1 LALAAHTCNAPTLTF
16 AQTEYQRMNETF
28 YTAGKPKWNE
38 INMTFFDSVLTASS
52 NALSNSIPKIRD
64 ISKDDIS
71 DTILMFS

>member
-1 LALAAHTCNAPTLTF
+1 
-16 AQTEYQRMNETF
+16 
-28 YTAGKPKWNE
+28 
-38 INMTFFDSVLTASS
+38 MTFFDSVLTASS